1 MKAPP
6 CAYVHSSPEPLVGP
20 AISRGRGAADRSLA
34 FPVAN
39 GISGRREYACGPIL
53 AIPAGGSRHLSP
65 KESETPIELGTA
77 DFAPKADFA
86 LGRFWSAA
94 GKKNMRTDRSAHPRG
109 LSASVE
115 YQKCT
120 AGIRPQHVPARIAH
134 LPTERRL
141 GFGRAVL
148 RSARQ
153 RHSRGATRCT
163 RRRSDAAARRG
174 VRPSLA
180 AGAPRGRPRRL
191 LRRLSWRPTGGA
203 TLERRFSR
211 GDRLGRIYG
220 SRRRKRVSCTDIT
233 LVFDHE
239 HDSM

>member
-1 MKAPP
+1 MP
-6 CAYVHSSPEPLVGP
+6 
-20 AISRGRGAADRSLA
+20 SRW
-34 FPVAN
+34 AN
-39 GISGRREYACGPIL
+39 GISGRREYACGSIL
-53 AIPAGGSRHLSP
+53 AMPAAGSRHLSP

-120 AGIRPQHVPARIAH
+120 TGIRPQHVPARIAH

-141 GFGRAVL
+141 GFGRPVL

-153 RHSRGATRCT
+153 RHSRGARRCT

-174 VRPSLA
+174 IYGLRSSLA
-180 AGAPRGRPRRL
+180 AGAPRGRRGSYL
-191 LRRLSWRPTGGA
+191 LRSDGKAR
-203 TLERRFSR
+203 
-211 GDRLGRIYG
+211 
-220 SRRRKRVSCTDIT
+220 SRRVWRAMDQGAGSGGRY
-233 LVFDHE
+233 HPQPA
-239 HDSM
+239 

>member
-1 MKAPP
+1 MIGGVARLEGYLGHRVNRVSLVVRRRRRLAHTFIVVPSRLSGQQSHEGEEPRIAPLP
-6 CAYVHSSPEPLVGP
+6 
-20 AISRGRGAADRSLA
+20 SRW
-34 FPVAN
+34 AN

-53 AIPAGGSRHLSP
+53 AMPAGGWRHLSP

-134 LPTERRL
+134 LPTERRR
-141 GFGRAVL
+141 GSGRAVL
-148 RSARQ
+148 RSARYQ
-153 RHSRGATRCT
+153 DLR
-163 RRRSDAAARRG
+163 DARWPFPIAVWAI
-174 VRPSLA
+174 PFW
-180 AGAPRGRPRRL
+180 L
-191 LRRLSWRPTGGA
+191 LPASSGN
-203 TLERRFSR
+203 
-211 GDRLGRIYG
+211 
-220 SRRRKRVSCTDIT
+220 
-233 LVFDHE
+233 
-239 HDSM
+239 